1 MHKAAE
7 GGQLGMLK
15 FLTPLFGARVHDK
28 DSNGCTILHCA
39 AQSSDCRV
47 ARYIINELKMNP
59 QDKDQV
65 RVKGRGGKGG
75 VSKVQN
81 LCT

>member
-28 DSNGCTILHCA
+28 DSNRCTILHCA

-47 ARYIINELKMNP
+47 ARYIINELQMNP
-59 QDKDQV
+59 QDRDQV
-65 RVKGRGGKGG
+65 RVRGRGGRGRC
-75 VSKVQN
+75 V
-81 LCT
+81 